1 MIGTAVAGKYRI
13 TQMIGVGGAGQVF
26 EAKNLAVGRL
36 VAIKIVRSTI
46 GDSPERLL
54 REAQLAAAIRHPNI
68 CGVYDLGYLPNGD
81 PFLVMERLFGE
92 TLHDRLR
99 RRRNNRPL
107 RLPLTLDVFVQLLS
121 ALHAAH
127 SVGVLHRDL
136 KPANVFLVERDGC
149 PPLAKLLDF
158 GFAKD
163 MTGLRARA
171 ITQPHQACG
180 TPQYMSPE
188 QLRAQALDARSDLFA
203 VGVMLYEALAGRHPF
218 MAPTVPE
225 ISFRILEAEAPR
237 LRAMRPRLTPELE
250 ALVARALAKT
260 RADRFQSARAMLEA
274 IDDARSAQAESSVES
289 APSSTTDTWILR
301 CASSSSSGA
310 VPGG

>member
-1 MIGTAVAGKYRI
+1 MIGPAVAGKYRI

-68 CGVYDLGYLPNGD
+68 CGVYDLGYLANGD

-99 RRRNNRPL
+99 RRRNRSLP
-107 RLPLTLDVFVQLLS
+107 LPLTLDVFVQLLS

-127 SVGVLHRDL
+127 GVGVLHRDL

-149 PPLAKLLDF
+149 PPIAKLLDF

-171 ITQPHQACG
+171 ITQPHHACG

-203 VGVMLYEALAGRHPF
+203 MGVMLHEALTGRHPF
-218 MAPTVPE
+218 IAPTVPE
-225 ISFRILEAEAPR
+225 ISFRILENEAPR
-237 LRAMRPRLTPELE
+237 LRTIRPRLTPELE
-250 ALVARALAKT
+250 AVVARALAKSP
-260 RADRFQSARAMLEA
+260 ADRFQSARAMLEA
-274 IDDARSAQAESSVES
+274 LDDARSAQAESPMES
-289 APSSTTDTWILR
+289 APSSTTNSWILR

-310 VPGG
+310 VPVR